1 MRPENIRN
9 VGLFGHGGSGKT
21 SLAEALLF
29 NAGEINRIGSVDAGN
44 TVMDH
49 EPEEIERQ
57 SSLGLGVA
65 SFDQNGTRVNLIDTP
80 GYADF
85 VGEALAALRAVDLA
99 VFVVSAVDGVEVQ
112 TEILWEAAR
121 LEGIPRVVFVNKL
134 DRDRASFSR
143 TLDELVEAFGKR
155 IAPIQIPVG
164 EEQNLVGVVRL
175 VSGRAYR
182 YGSGRTEGTRIDVP
196 PEVAEVFE
204 ETRSALVESVVETD
218 DDLLEAYFEGEEPS
232 ADRMVE
238 VIHDGMLAG
247 DIFPVLVGSAG
258 SLVGIDTLAE
268 FVVDFGPDPLER
280 SMPWTRSG
288 ELGPDANAPAVA
300 YTFKTSGDQY
310 VGRVNTFRVF
320 SGSFKPDAVLENPGG
335 DKLKM
340 SSLFSLQGKEHTALA
355 EVTVGSIGSVAKL
368 DRLRVGDT
376 LRAPGSDVEIA
387 PVRVPRPVHEVTVS
401 PRSTQDEDKL
411 STALARIQEEDPTI
425 MVERR
430 AETSETVL
438 SGLGEAHVSVTL
450 AKVARLFGVEVDT
463 GVPRIPYRETIQGRA
478 DVEGKHKKQSGGRG
492 QFGVAYVRFE
502 PNQRGEG
509 YEFVDQIKGGS
520 IPRSLIPA
528 VDKGIREALE
538 RGILA
543 GYPVIDVRATV
554 YDGKF
559 HSVDSDELS
568 FRMAGIMAV
577 RAAAPDLRATILE
590 PIAVVTIRVPED
602 YMGDVIGDI
611 NAKRGRVLGMDAD
624 GRSRVLKVE
633 VPMAEVQ
640 RYSVD
645 LRSMTGGRG
654 SFDIEFARYEPAPPQ
669 EVQRVI
675 AAAKAE
681 AE

>member
-65 SFDQNGTRVNLIDTP
+65 SFDHNGTRVNLIDTP

-164 EEQNLVGVVRL
+164 EEQSLSGVVRL

-182 YGSGRTEGTRIDVP
+182 YGSGRTEGTPIDIP
-196 PEVAEVFE
+196 PEVADAFE

-247 DIFPVLVGSAG
+247 DIFPVLAGSAG

-280 SMPWTRSG
+280 AMPATRNG
-288 ELGPDANAPAVA
+288 DLAPDADAPAVA

-320 SGSFKPDAVLENPGG
+320 SGSFGPDTVLENRGG

-340 SSLFSLQGKEHTALA
+340 SSLFSLQGKDHAALP

-577 RAAAPDLRATILE
+577 RAAASDLRATILE

-669 EVQRVI
+669 EVQRVV

-681 AE
+681 

>member
-29 NAGEINRIGSVDAGN
+29 NAGVINRLGSVDSGN

-49 EPEEIERQ
+49 DPEEIERQ
-57 SSLGLGVA
+57 GSLGLGVA
-65 SFDQNGTRVNLIDTP
+65 SFDHNGTRVNLIDTP

-112 TEILWEAAR
+112 TEILWDAAR
-121 LEGIPRVVFVNKL
+121 QEGIPRVVFVNKL

-143 TLDELVEAFGKR
+143 TLDELIEAFGKR

-164 EEQNLVGVVRL
+164 EEQSLSGVVRL

-182 YGSGRTEGTRIDVP
+182 YGSGRTEGTPIDVP
-196 PEVAEVFE
+196 PEVAVTIE
-204 ETRSALVESVVETD
+204 ETRSALVELVVETD

-232 ADRMVE
+232 AEKMVE
-238 VIHDGMLAG
+238 VIHDGMLARE
-247 DIFPVLVGSAG
+247 IFPVLVGSAG

-268 FVVDFGPDPLER
+268 FMVDFGPDPLER
-280 SMPWTRSG
+280 TVPATLNG
-288 ELGPDANAPAVA
+288 ELGADVGAPAVA

-320 SGSFKPDAVLENPGG
+320 SGSFKPDAVLENPRG

-340 SSLFSLQGKEHTALA
+340 SSLFSLQGKEHAALPA
-355 EVTVGSIGSVAKL
+355 VTVGSIGSVAKL
-368 DRLRVGDT
+368 DSLRVGDT
-376 LRAPGSDVEIA
+376 LRTPGCDVEIA
-387 PVRVPRPVHEVTVS
+387 PVRVPRPVHEVTVT

-411 STALARIQEEDPTI
+411 STALARVQEEDPTI

-502 PNQRGEG
+502 PNQRGQG
-509 YEFVDQIKGGS
+509 YEFVDKIKGGS

-577 RAAAPDLRATILE
+577 RAAASDLRATILE

-611 NAKRGRVLGMDAD
+611 NSKRGRVLGMDAD
-624 GRSRVLKVE
+624 GRSRVMTVE

-669 EVQRVI
+669 EVQRVV